1 MHPALVSLY
10 HTTAPSPA
18 LPILDL
24 LALPLPDD
32 SISDLHLNLI
42 STYLL
47 HALQV
52 FSHTTTDLSAL
63 VSALNDSTS
72 PTLLAWAPALS
83 ALPEKQHDH
92 LFTRAYTLT
101 SRLASTPTAHPLA
114 AYSLRIYSLFCL
126 AHTRPSVIAPNTFWE
141 QAVKFT
147 AMFAN
152 TDSISPDEAAQSVSN
167 ACARLMAVTERRQDR
182 IEFMN
187 GVAFARF
194 CEYWSRFAK
203 EVSAVL
209 HSTTITRVQ
218 AHIVR
223 T

>member
-1 MHPALVSLY
+1 MHPALISFYRVAGPHS
-10 HTTAPSPA
+10 A

-32 SISDLHLNLI
+32 TISDLHLNLV

-52 FSHTTTDLSAL
+52 LSHTTTNVSPLISAL
-63 VSALNDSTS
+63 DDSS
-72 PTLLAWAPALS
+72 RPTLLAWAPALS
-83 ALPEKQHDH
+83 GLPEKQHDH
-92 LFTRAYTLT
+92 LFTRAYTIT
-101 SRLASTPTAHPLA
+101 SRLASSAAVPSSTAYA
-114 AYSLRIYSLFCL
+114 LRIYSLLCL

-147 AMFAN
+147 AMFAG
-152 TDSISPDEAAQSVSN
+152 TDSVSPDEAAQSVSDS
-167 ACARLMAVTERRQDR
+167 CARLVAVAEMRQDKSQ
-182 IEFMN
+182 FMT

-203 EVSAVL
+203 QVS
-209 HSTTITRVQ
+209 TIRRIHPHH
-218 AHIVR
+218 AACYASH
-223 T
+223 